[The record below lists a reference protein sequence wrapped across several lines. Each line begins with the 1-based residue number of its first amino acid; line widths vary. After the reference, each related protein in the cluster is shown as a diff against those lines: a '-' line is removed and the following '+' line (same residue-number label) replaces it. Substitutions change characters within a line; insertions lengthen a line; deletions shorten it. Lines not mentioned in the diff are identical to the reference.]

1 MIMRSNVGGAT
12 LKLQLLNLNL
22 PLATLTSLL
31 FCKTLLFCS
40 QNSYMAENN
49 EDSNY
54 GGINKP
60 HLFPLN
66 ATKKIR
72 KKPYITVYN

>member
-1 MIMRSNVGGAT
+1 MVMRSTVGGAT

-22 PLATLTSLL
+22 PLATLQAYYFVRLL
-31 FCKTLLFCS
+31 FCN

-49 EDSNY
+49 SNY
-54 GGINKP
+54 GGIIKP

-66 ATKKIR
+66 TTKKI
-72 KKPYITVYN
+72 